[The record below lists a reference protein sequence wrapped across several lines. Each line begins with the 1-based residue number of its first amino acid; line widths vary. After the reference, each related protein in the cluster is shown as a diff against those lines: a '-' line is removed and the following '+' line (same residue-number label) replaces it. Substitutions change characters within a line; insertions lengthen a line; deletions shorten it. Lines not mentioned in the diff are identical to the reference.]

1 MRVLAP
7 KFYFSA
13 PTGPGDVICYR
24 KVGELTSL
32 VDGTVAQGGIVLL
45 PLLYW
50 CSEGKAPSH
59 HVFIYAGMHS
69 TNICTPPMSDSG
81 LDAGRTL

>member
-1 MRVLAP
+1 MRVLAS

-32 VDGTVAQGGIVLL
+32 VEGRADQGGIVLL

-50 CSEGKAPSH
+50 VSEGKAPSY

-69 TNICTPPMSDSG
+69 TNICTPQMPDSG